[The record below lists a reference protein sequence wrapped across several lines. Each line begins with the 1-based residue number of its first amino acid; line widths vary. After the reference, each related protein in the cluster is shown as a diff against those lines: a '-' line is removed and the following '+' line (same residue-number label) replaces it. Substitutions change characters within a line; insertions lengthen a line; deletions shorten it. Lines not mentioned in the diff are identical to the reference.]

1 MELLSSTLGD
11 SISYFI
17 YNGYS
22 NNCLAGADLSPLIYL
37 YYLNQSD
44 KTSTLEILDE
54 HSSNVLKKIS
64 RISFF
69 PSSLSKQG
77 PVLVAA
83 EIKDNEILLKGI
95 RDSTLFRTTTLNGS
109 ALFHDTGRANLSVIS
124 DSGSIAWV
132 AWQGIIGG
140 QPNIFIARTLMS
152 TEVDNSLTLIN
163 SKSTLRTLK
172 FEMAQNYPNPFNPTT
187 IINYSVSKRCLVM
200 IKVYDVLGKE
210 VKTLVNEER
219 RSGNYSV
226 EFDGS
231 KLSSGVYFYRM
242 QAGDF
247 IETKKL
253 ILLK

>member
-1 MELLSSTLGD
+1 MSHL
-11 SISYFI
+11 
-17 YNGYS
+17 
-22 NNCLAGADLSPLIYL
+22 C
-37 YYLNQSD
+37 
-44 KTSTLEILDE
+44 
-54 HSSNVLKKIS
+54 
-64 RISFF
+64 
-69 PSSLSKQG
+69 
-77 PVLVAA
+77 
-83 EIKDNEILLKGI
+83 
-95 RDSTLFRTTTLNGS
+95 
-109 ALFHDTGRANLSVIS
+109 
-124 DSGSIAWV
+124 SGSIAWV

-140 QPNIFIARTLMS
+140 QRNIFIARTLLS
-152 TEVDNSLTLIN
+152 TEIDTNLTLIN

-187 IINYSVSKRCLVM
+187 IINYSVSKRSLVI

-219 RSGNYSV
+219 RSGNYNV